1 MYEKTNSLCL
11 TMQRYDKKWKEEN
24 LFNEAACFFSQ
35 AGILYFVS
43 ISFRKWLVFQLMF
56 QHLPASWKE

>member
-1 MYEKTNSLCL
+1 
-11 TMQRYDKKWKEEN
+11 MQRYDKKWKEEN

-35 AGILYFVS
+35 AVNLYFVS
-43 ISFRKWLVFQLMF
+43 ISFRKWLVFRLMF